1 MASTNM
7 RLDRKVA
14 VITGA
19 SRGIGRA
26 IARAFAIEG
35 ADLVL
40 LDVAAEIDGAGY
52 QMGTWRQ
59 LQTTVAMCRQHGAP
73 ATSMRLD
80 VRDSSQARSVIDEVL
95 DRYGCVD
102 ALVNNAGLVAP
113 SGVLTH
119 ELADAEWQL
128 MLDVDLTGTWRM
140 LSLLVPGMM
149 RRRSGSV
156 INIASTAGTV
166 GYRYF
171 AAYVA
176 AKHGVV
182 GLTRAAAL
190 DYAPYNVRINAVC
203 PGSVC
208 DEQELEGHAL
218 QEIARRLGMKGDE
231 SHDAFHAEQPTGRA
245 VAANDVAMACVWL
258 ASDESRDVT
267 GSLVTID
274 GGFAAR

>member
-1 MASTNM
+1 M
-7 RLDRKVA
+7 RLERKVA
-14 VITGA
+14 VVTGA

-26 IARAFAIEG
+26 IARRFAIEG

-40 LDVAAEIDGAGY
+40 FDIAADIEGAGY
-52 QMGTWRQ
+52 PLGTWRQ
-59 LQTTVAMCRQHGAP
+59 LQTTAEMCRRQGAI
-73 ATSMRLD
+73 AAYWRLD
-80 VRDSSQARSVIDEVL
+80 VRDSGQARSVIDEVL

-102 ALVNNAGLVAP
+102 VLVNNAGLVAP

-119 ELADAEWQL
+119 ELADGQWQL

-140 LSLLVPGMM
+140 LSLLVPSMM

-156 INIASTAGTV
+156 INVASTAGTV
-166 GYRYF
+166 GYRHF

-190 DYAPYNVRINAVC
+190 DYAPYNVRVNAVC

-208 DEQELEGHAL
+208 DEEVLEGRAL
-218 QEIARRLGMKGDE
+218 REIANRLGLEDVD
-231 SHDAFHAEQPTGRA
+231 SRDVFYSAQPTGRA

-267 GSLVTID
+267 GSLLTID